1 MRKELA
7 REWTQ
12 DLSFVAAE
20 NADLLRES
28 LASCMLSS
36 KDVPTTSD
44 DLDDDGQ
51 PRKKG

>member
-1 MRKELA
+1 VRKELA

-28 LASCMLSS
+28 LASCLSS
-36 KDVPTTSD
+36 KDVPSTSD